1 MSSGTDV
8 TPRGGVVERW
18 SKAQAELSGLAR
30 TLAAD
35 EAEKV
40 VPACPL
46 WTVHQ
51 LLAHQAGVAAD
62 VLAGRMDGAGSDE
75 WTAAQVDE
83 RAGRPLNQ
91 LLDEWDADAAT
102 LVERLGPADG
112 LEPRLLLDLWTHDQ
126 DVRSTVGRP
135 GQRDGPAAEWV
146 REWLT
151 DFVQAKFTGA
161 GLDPVTLDHGDG
173 APPAAGGVV
182 HVSAFE
188 FVRSVTGRRSLH
200 QVRTWDWEV
209 ADPEAYVPLV
219 PAFAP
224 RTTDLLDPGGSA

>member
-83 RAGRPLNQ
+83 RAGRPL
-91 LLDEWDADAAT
+91 
-102 LVERLGPADG
+102 ERLGPADG

-126 DVRSTVGRP
+126 DVRGTVGRP
-135 GQRDGPAAEWV
+135 GQRDGPTADWV

-151 DFVQAKFTGA
+151 GFVQAKFAGA
-161 GLDPVTLDHGDG
+161 GLDPVTLDHGEG
-173 APPAAGGVV
+173 ALPAAGGVV

-200 QVRTWDWEV
+200 QVRSWDWEV

-224 RTTDLLDPGGSA
+224 RTTDLVDPGDPA